1 LILDLYIYGEIFSEV
16 VTRKLFM
23 RKINGSDKP
32 GNLELKRELGLAAAV
47 AIVVG
52 NCIGSGIF
60 TSAASL
66 AAASNPKTAI
76 LAWVITSVGSLLIAL
91 SFASLGTAIPR
102 TGGPIVYTRAAFG
115 DFAGFLIAWTY
126 WIGAWVGNAAIITAF
141 MLYFTYFIPA
151 TATPVFA
158 FLITSGILWL
168 FTIINIL
175 GVKGAGRVSIVTTIL
190 KVGALVVFVIIAAL
204 HFNPAMLG
212 TVSSARVSGMSTLPA
227 AIAIALWAF
236 VGIESAT
243 VPAGEIKNPEK
254 NIRKST
260 IYGTL
265 LAAGVYIIVSIV
277 GMGVLDQSALA
288 NSNAPLADIIN
299 KATGGTWGGN
309 FIALGAI
316 VSTLGASSGWILTTA
331 RSAFGAS
338 QDRLFPAVFGKIH
351 PKYLTPVNSLIISG
365 LAANVLLILN
375 YMGTLSS
382 AFNFMLLLATLAFLP
397 AYAFS
402 AAADIILLKNRP
414 SEFNIFSFLKNS
426 FFALL
431 AFGYSIYAIYGTGA
445 TVVMYGFILMLL
457 GIPVY
462 LFMMLQNNKRDK
474 LVDNLRKDAGLDN

>member
-1 LILDLYIYGEIFSEV
+1 
-16 VTRKLFM
+16 M
-23 RKINGSDKP
+23 RKSNVVKSS
-32 GNLELKRELGLAAAV
+32 GNIELKRELGLAAAV

-66 AAASNPKTAI
+66 AVASNPKTAI
-76 LAWVITSVGSLLIAL
+76 LAWIITSAGSLLIAL
-91 SFASLGTAIPR
+91 SFASLATAIPK

-126 WIGAWVGNAAIITAF
+126 WVGAWVGNAAIITAF
-141 MLYFTYFIPA
+141 MLYFTYFVPGA
-151 TATPVFA
+151 ATPVFA
-158 FLITSGILWL
+158 FLVTSAVLWF
-168 FTIINIL
+168 FTVINIL
-175 GVKGAGRVSIVTTIL
+175 GVKGAGRVSIVTTVL

-212 TVSSARVSGMSTLPA
+212 TVSNAKVSGMSTLPA

-236 VGIESAT
+236 IGIESAT
-243 VPAGEIKNPEK
+243 IPAGEIKNPGK

-265 LAAGVYIIVSIV
+265 IAAAVYMIVSIV
-277 GMGVLDQSALA
+277 GMGVLDQSTLA
-288 NSNAPLADIIN
+288 GSNAPLADIIN
-299 KATGGTWGGN
+299 KATGGTWGGD

-316 VSTLGASSGWILTTA
+316 VSTLGAASGWILTTA

-338 QDRLFPAVFGKIH
+338 RDKLFPAMFGKIH
-351 PKYLTPVNSLIISG
+351 PKYLTPVTSLIISG
-365 LAANVLLILN
+365 LAANILLILN
-375 YMGTLSS
+375 YMGTLNS

-402 AAADIILLKNRP
+402 AAADIVLLKNH
-414 SEFNIFSFLKNS
+414 SSDFNFLSFLKNS

-445 TVVMYGFILMLL
+445 TVVMYGFILMLA

-462 LFMMLQNNKRDK
+462 LFMMLQNNRKDK
-474 LVDNLRKDAGLDN
+474 VVDNLRKEAGLDL

>member
-1 LILDLYIYGEIFSEV
+1 MSKVDD
-16 VTRKLFM
+16 
-23 RKINGSDKP
+23 INIS
-32 GNLELKRELGLAAAV
+32 GNVKLKRELGLAAAT

-66 AAASNPKTAI
+66 AAASNPKTAMI
-76 LAWVITSVGSLLIAL
+76 AWVITAIGSLLIAL
-91 SFASLGTAIPR
+91 SFASLGTAMPR

-141 MLYFTYFIPA
+141 MLYFTYFFPGA
-151 TATPVFA
+151 TTPIMA
-158 FLITSGILWL
+158 FLITSGVLWL
-168 FTIINIL
+168 FTIVNIL
-175 GVKGAGRVSIVTTIL
+175 GVKGAGVVSIVTTVL
-190 KVGALVVFVIIAAL
+190 KVGALVVFVIIAGL
-204 HFNPAMLG
+204 HFNPAMLS
-212 TVSSARVSGMSTLPA
+212 TVSDAKVSGMSTLPA

-243 VPAGEIKNPEK
+243 VPAGEIKDPEK

-265 LAAGVYIIVSIV
+265 IAAAVYLIVSV
-277 GMGVLDQSALA
+277 VAMGVLDQATLA
-288 NSNAPLADIIN
+288 TSKAPLADIIN
-299 KATGGTWGGN
+299 AATGGTWGGN
-309 FIALGAI
+309 FIAIGAI
-316 VSTLGASSGWILTTA
+316 ISTLGATSGWILTTA

-338 QDRLFPAVFGKIH
+338 QDKLFPEVFGRVH
-351 PKYLTPVNSLIISG
+351 PKYKTPVASLLISG
-365 LAANVLLILN
+365 VAANILLILN
-375 YMGTLSS
+375 YVGSLNA

-402 AAADIILLKNRP
+402 AAADIVLLKKH
-414 SEFNIFSFLKNS
+414 SLDFNIWNFLKNS
-426 FFALL
+426 FVALL

-445 TVVMYGFILMLL
+445 EVVMYGFILMLL

-462 LFMMLQNNKRDK
+462 LFMMLENNKKDK
-474 LVDNLRKDAGLDN
+474 KVDALRKQIQG

>member
-1 LILDLYIYGEIFSEV
+1 
-16 VTRKLFM
+16 M
-23 RKINGSDKP
+23 RTINGVNNS
-32 GNLELKRELGLAAAV
+32 GNIELKRELGLTAAV

-76 LAWVITSVGSLLIAL
+76 IAWIITSAGSLLIAL
-91 SFASLGTAIPR
+91 SFASLGTAMPR

-141 MLYFTYFIPA
+141 MLYFTYFVPGA
-151 TATPVFA
+151 ATPVLA
-158 FLITSGILWL
+158 FLITSGVLWF

-175 GVKGAGRVSIVTTIL
+175 GVKGAGRVSIVTTVL
-190 KVGALVVFVIIAAL
+190 KVGALVVFVVIAAM

-212 TVSSARVSGMSTLPA
+212 TISNAKVAGMNTLPA

-243 VPAGEIKNPEK
+243 VPAGEIKNPQK

-265 LAAGVYIIVSIV
+265 IAAAVYLIVSIV
-277 GMGVLDQSALA
+277 GMGVLDQTTLA
-288 NSNAPLADIIN
+288 GSNAPLADIIN

-338 QDRLFPAVFGKIH
+338 QDKLFPAMFSKIH
-351 PKYLTPVNSLIISG
+351 PKYLTPVTSLIISA
-365 LAANVLLILN
+365 LAANILLILN
-375 YMGTLSS
+375 YMGTLNS

-414 SEFNIFSFLKNS
+414 SEFNFFSFLKNS

-445 TVVMYGFILMLL
+445 RVVMYGFILMLV

-462 LFMMLQNNKRDK
+462 LFMMLQNNKKDRVVDK
-474 LVDNLRKDAGLDN
+474 IREDAGLQ

>member
-1 LILDLYIYGEIFSEV
+1 
-16 VTRKLFM
+16 M
-23 RKINGSDKP
+23 RKIVEVKSS
-32 GNLELKRELGLAAAV
+32 GNIELKRDLGLTAAI

-66 AAASNPKTAI
+66 AVASNPKTAI
-76 LAWVITSVGSLLIAL
+76 IAWIITSAGSLLIAL
-91 SFASLGTAIPR
+91 SFANLGTALPR
-102 TGGPIVYTRAAFG
+102 TGGPIVYTRTAFG

-141 MLYFTYFIPA
+141 MLYFTYFIPSA
-151 TATPVFA
+151 TSPILA
-158 FLITSGILWL
+158 FLITSGVLWF
-168 FTIINIL
+168 FTIVNIL
-175 GVKGAGRVSIVTTIL
+175 GVRGAGMVSIVTTVL
-190 KVGALVVFVIIAAL
+190 KVSALVVFVIIAAL

-212 TVSSARVSGMSTLPA
+212 TVSNTNVSGMSTLPA

-243 VPAGEIKNPEK
+243 VPAGEIKNPRK

-265 LAAGVYIIVSIV
+265 IAAGIYIIVSIV
-277 GMGVLDQSALA
+277 AMGVLDQSTLA
-288 NSNAPLADIIN
+288 GSNAPLADIIN
-299 KATGGTWGGN
+299 AATGGTWGGN
-309 FIALGAI
+309 FVALGAI

-338 QDRLFPAVFGKIH
+338 QDKLFPEVFGRIH
-351 PKYLTPVNSLIISG
+351 RKFKTPVASLLLSG
-365 LAANVLLILN
+365 VAANILLILN
-375 YMGTLSS
+375 YLGSLSS

-402 AAADIILLKNRP
+402 AAADIVLLKNHSP
-414 SEFNIFSFLKNS
+414 EFNFFSFLKNS
-426 FFALL
+426 FLALL
-431 AFGYSIYAIYGTGA
+431 AFGYSVYAIYGTGA
-445 TVVMYGFILMLL
+445 KVVMYGFILMLA

-462 LFMMLQNNKRDK
+462 LFMMLQNNKKDK
-474 LVDNLRKDAGLDN
+474 AVDNIRKNAGLEY

>member
-1 LILDLYIYGEIFSEV
+1 MGQI
-16 VTRKLFM
+16 
-23 RKINGSDKP
+23 DKFNRS
-32 GNLELKRELGLAAAV
+32 GNIELKRELGLAAAV

-76 LAWVITSVGSLLIAL
+76 FAWIITSAGSLLLAL

-141 MLYFTYFIPA
+141 MLYFTYFVPA
-151 TATPVFA
+151 ATTPILA
-158 FLITSGILWL
+158 FLVTSGVLWF

-175 GVKGAGRVSIVTTIL
+175 GVKGAGRVSVVTTVL

-204 HFNPAMLG
+204 HFNPAMLS
-212 TVSSARVSGMSTLPA
+212 TVSSAKVSGMSTLPA

-265 LAAGVYIIVSIV
+265 IAAAVYIIVSIV
-277 GMGVLDQSALA
+277 GMGVLDQSTLA
-288 NSNAPLADIIN
+288 GSNAPLADIIN

-316 VSTLGASSGWILTTA
+316 VSALGASSGWILTTA

-338 QDRLFPAVFGKIH
+338 QDKLFPAMFSKIH
-351 PKYLTPVNSLIISG
+351 PKYLTPVTSLIVSG
-365 LAANVLLILN
+365 LAANLLLILN

-402 AAADIILLKNRP
+402 AAADIVLLKNH
-414 SEFNIFSFLKNS
+414 SSDFNFFSFLKNS

-431 AFGYSIYAIYGTGA
+431 AFVYSIYAIYGTGA
-445 TVVMYGFILMLL
+445 RVVMYGFILMLA

-462 LFMMLQNNKRDK
+462 LFMILQNNKKDK
-474 LVDNLRKDAGLDN
+474 MVDNLRKNAGINHEQIMKDTKN

>member
-1 LILDLYIYGEIFSEV
+1 MSTSKEV
-16 VTRKLFM
+16 KSSAN
-23 RKINGSDKP
+23 I
-32 GNLELKRELGLAAAV
+32 ELKRDLGLTAAV

-76 LAWVITSVGSLLIAL
+76 IAWIITAAGSLLIAL

-141 MLYFTYFIPA
+141 MMYFTYFVPGA
-151 TATPVFA
+151 ATPLLA
-158 FLITSGILWL
+158 FLITSGVMWF
-168 FTIINIL
+168 FTIVNIL
-175 GVKGAGRVSIVTTIL
+175 GVKGAGRVSVVTTVL
-190 KVGALVVFVIIAAL
+190 KVGALVVFVVIAAM
-204 HFNPAMLG
+204 HFNPAMLN
-212 TVSSARVSGMSTLPA
+212 TVSSAKVSGMSTLPA

-243 VPAGEIKNPEK
+243 VPAGEIKDPQT

-265 LAAGVYIIVSIV
+265 VAAAVYILVSIV
-277 GMGVLDQSALA
+277 AMGVLDQSTLA
-288 NSNAPLADIIN
+288 VSNAPLADIIN
-299 KATGGTWGGN
+299 KATGGKWGGN

-316 VSTLGASSGWILTTA
+316 VSALGASSGWILTTA

-338 QDRLFPAVFGKIH
+338 QDNLFPKVFGKIH
-351 PKYLTPVNSLIISG
+351 PKYLTPVNSLIISA

-402 AAADIILLKNRP
+402 AAADIVLLKNRSP
-414 SEFNIFSFLKNS
+414 HFNIFSFLKNS
-426 FFALL
+426 IFALL

-445 TVVMYGFILMLL
+445 KVVMYGFILMLI

-462 LFMMLQNNKRDK
+462 LFQMLQNNKKDK
-474 LVDNLRKDAGLDN
+474 LVDNLRRDAGVDI

>member
-1 LILDLYIYGEIFSEV
+1 MRTINEV
-16 VTRKLFM
+16 
-23 RKINGSDKP
+23 NNS
-32 GNLELKRELGLAAAV
+32 GNIELKRELGLTAAV

-76 LAWVITSVGSLLIAL
+76 IAWIITSAGSLLIAL
-91 SFASLGTAIPR
+91 SFASLGTAMPR

-141 MLYFTYFIPA
+141 MLYFTYFVPGA
-151 TATPVFA
+151 ATPVLA
-158 FLITSGILWL
+158 FLITSGVLWF

-175 GVKGAGRVSIVTTIL
+175 GVKGAGRVSIVTTVL
-190 KVGALVVFVIIAAL
+190 KVGALVVFVVIAAM

-212 TVSSARVSGMSTLPA
+212 TISNAKVAGMNTLPA

-243 VPAGEIKNPEK
+243 VPAGEIKNPQK

-265 LAAGVYIIVSIV
+265 IAAAVYLIVSIV
-277 GMGVLDQSALA
+277 GMGVLDQTTLA
-288 NSNAPLADIIN
+288 GSNAPLADIIN

-338 QDRLFPAVFGKIH
+338 QDKLFPAMFSKIH
-351 PKYLTPVNSLIISG
+351 PKYLTPVTSLIISA
-365 LAANVLLILN
+365 LAANILLILN
-375 YMGTLSS
+375 YMGTLNS

-414 SEFNIFSFLKNS
+414 SEFNFFSFLKNS

-445 TVVMYGFILMLL
+445 KVVMYGFILMLV

-462 LFMMLQNNKRDK
+462 LYMMLQNNKKDK
-474 LVDNLRKDAGLDN
+474 VVDDLRRDAGLDIL

>member
-1 LILDLYIYGEIFSEV
+1 MSDIEFANS
-16 VTRKLFM
+16 
-23 RKINGSDKP
+23 SDKI
-32 GNLELKRELGLAAAV
+32 ELKRELGLAAAV

-66 AAASNPKTAI
+66 ASASNPRTAI
-76 LAWVITSVGSLLIAL
+76 IAWIITSAGSLLIAL
-91 SFASLGTAIPR
+91 SFASLGTAMPR

-141 MLYFTYFIPA
+141 MLYFTYFIPGA
-151 TATPVFA
+151 ATPLIA
-158 FLITSGILWL
+158 FLITSGVLWF
-168 FTIINIL
+168 FTVINIL
-175 GVKGAGRVSIVTTIL
+175 GVKGAGTVSIVTTVL
-190 KVGALVVFVIIAAL
+190 KVGALVVFIVIAAM
-204 HFNPAMLG
+204 HFNPAMLD
-212 TVSSARVSGMSTLPA
+212 TVSSVKVSGMSTLPA

-243 VPAGEIKNPEK
+243 VPAGEIKNPHK
-254 NIRKST
+254 NIRRST

-265 LAAGVYIIVSIV
+265 IAAAVYIIVSVV
-277 GMGVLDQSALA
+277 GMGVLDQASLA
-288 NSNAPLADIIN
+288 GSNAPLADIIN
-299 KATGGTWGGN
+299 KATGGTWGGD

-338 QDRLFPAVFGKIH
+338 QDKLFPAMFSNIH
-351 PKYLTPVNSLIISG
+351 PKYLTPVTSLIISA
-365 LAANVLLILN
+365 LAANILLILN
-375 YMGTLSS
+375 YMGTLNS

-402 AAADIILLKNRP
+402 AAADIVLLKNH
-414 SEFNIFSFLKNS
+414 SSDFNLFSFLKNS

-445 TVVMYGFILMLL
+445 KVVMYGFILMLA

-462 LFMMLQNNKRDK
+462 LFMMLQNNKKDK
-474 LVDNLRKDAGLDN
+474 MVDNLRKDAGVN

>member
-1 LILDLYIYGEIFSEV
+1 MSKTDADY
-16 VTRKLFM
+16 
-23 RKINGSDKP
+23 NP
-32 GNLELKRELGLAAAV
+32 GKLELKRELGLAAAV

-66 AAASNPKTAI
+66 AVASNPKTSI
-76 LAWVITSVGSLLIAL
+76 IAWIVTSLGSLLIAL
-91 SFASLGTAIPR
+91 SFASLGTALPR

-126 WIGAWVGNAAIITAF
+126 WIGAWVGNSAIITGF
-141 MLYFTYFIPA
+141 MLYFTYFVPDA
-151 TATPVFA
+151 ATPALA
-158 FLITSGILWL
+158 FLITSGVLWL
-168 FTIINIL
+168 FTIVNIL
-175 GVKGAGRVSIVTTIL
+175 GVKGAGRVSLITTVL

-204 HFNPAMLG
+204 HFNPAMLR
-212 TVSSARVSGMSTLPA
+212 TVSSPIVSGMSTLPA

-243 VPAGEIKNPEK
+243 VPAGEIKNPQK

-265 LAAGVYIIVSIV
+265 IAAVVYITVSIV
-277 GMGVLDQSALA
+277 GMGVLDQTTLA
-288 NSNAPLADIIN
+288 RSNAPLADIIN

-316 VSTLGASSGWILTTA
+316 VSTLGAVSGWILTTA
-331 RSAFGAS
+331 RSAYGAS
-338 QDRLFPAVFGKIH
+338 QDKLFPKIFGRIH
-351 PKYLTPVNSLIISG
+351 PKFLTPVNSLIISG
-365 LAANVLLILN
+365 LSANVLLILN
-375 YMGTLSS
+375 YMGTLNS
-382 AFNFMLLLATLAFLP
+382 AFNFMLLLATLSFLP

-402 AAADIILLKNRP
+402 AAADIVLLKNR
-414 SEFNIFSFLKNS
+414 SSDFNLFSFLKNS

-445 TVVMYGFILMLL
+445 KVVMYGFILMLT

-462 LFMMLQNNKRDK
+462 LFMMLQNNKKDK
-474 LVDNLRKDAGLDN
+474 SVDDLRKSAGLDN

>member
-1 LILDLYIYGEIFSEV
+1 MSNIKFE
-16 VTRKLFM
+16 K
-23 RKINGSDKP
+23 KSD
-32 GNLELKRELGLAAAV
+32 NIELKRELGLTAAV

-66 AAASNPKTAI
+66 AAASNPKTSI
-76 LAWVITSVGSLLIAL
+76 IAWIITSVGSLLIAL

-141 MLYFTYFIPA
+141 MLYFTYFVPGA
-151 TATPVFA
+151 ATPLLA
-158 FLITSGILWL
+158 FLITSGVLWF
-168 FTIINIL
+168 FTVINIL
-175 GVKGAGRVSIVTTIL
+175 GVKGAGRVSVITTIL
-190 KVGALVVFVIIAAL
+190 KVGALVVFVVIAAL
-204 HFNPAMLG
+204 HFNPAMLA
-212 TVSSARVSGMSTLPA
+212 TVSNAKVSGMNTLPA

-236 VGIESAT
+236 IGIESAT
-243 VPAGEIKNPEK
+243 VPAGEIKDPKK
-254 NIRKST
+254 NIRRST

-265 LAAGVYIIVSIV
+265 IAATVYVIVSIV
-277 GMGVLDQSALA
+277 GMGVLDQSTLA
-288 NSNAPLADIIN
+288 SSNAPLADIIN

-316 VSTLGASSGWILTTA
+316 VSALGASSGWILTTA
-331 RSAFGAS
+331 RSAYGAS
-338 QDRLFPAVFGKIH
+338 KDRLFPPMFARIH
-351 PKYLTPVNSLIISG
+351 PKYLTPVTSLIISG
-365 LAANVLLILN
+365 LAANILLVLN

-402 AAADIILLKNRP
+402 AAADIVLLKNH
-414 SEFNIFSFLKNS
+414 SSDFNFFSFLKNS

-445 TVVMYGFILMLL
+445 KVVMYGFILMLA

-462 LFMMLQNNKRDK
+462 LYMMLQNNKKDQS
-474 LVDNLRKDAGLDN
+474 VENLRKDAGLDY

>member
-1 LILDLYIYGEIFSEV
+1 MSTIREE
-16 VTRKLFM
+16 
-23 RKINGSDKP
+23 NGTA
-32 GNLELKRELGLAAAV
+32 GIELKRDLGLTAAI

-76 LAWVITSVGSLLIAL
+76 LAWIITAAGSLLLAL
-91 SFASLGTAIPR
+91 SFASLGTALPR

-126 WIGAWVGNAAIITAF
+126 WIGAWVGNAAIITGF
-141 MLYFTYFIPA
+141 MMYFTYFVPGL
-151 TATPVFA
+151 ATPLLA
-158 FLITSGILWL
+158 FLITSGVLWF
-168 FTIINIL
+168 FTIVNIL
-175 GVKGAGRVSIVTTIL
+175 GVKGAGRVSVVTTVL
-190 KVGALVVFVIIAAL
+190 KVGALVVFVVIAAM
-204 HFNPAMLG
+204 HFNPAMLN
-212 TVSSARVSGMSTLPA
+212 TVSSAKVSGMSTLPA

-243 VPAGEIKNPEK
+243 VPAGEIRDPHK

-265 LAAGVYIIVSIV
+265 VAAFIYILVSV
-277 GMGVLDQSALA
+277 VAMGVLDQATLA
-288 NSNAPLADIIN
+288 GSNAPLADIIN
-299 KATGGTWGGN
+299 AATGGTWGGN
-309 FIALGAI
+309 FVALGAI

-338 QDRLFPAVFGKIH
+338 QDKLFPEVFGKIH
-351 PKYLTPVNSLIISG
+351 PKFLTPVNSLIISA
-365 LAANVLLILN
+365 LAANLLLILN

-402 AAADIILLKNRP
+402 AAADIVLLKNRSP
-414 SEFNIFSFLKNS
+414 HFNLFSFLKNS

-445 TVVMYGFILMLL
+445 KVVMYGFILMLI

-462 LFMMLQNNKRDK
+462 LFMILQNNKKDK
-474 LVDNLRKDAGLDN
+474 LVDNLRKDAGVGPQ

>member
-1 LILDLYIYGEIFSEV
+1 
-16 VTRKLFM
+16 M
-23 RKINGSDKP
+23 RTINGVNNS
-32 GNLELKRELGLAAAV
+32 GNIELKRELGLTAAV

-76 LAWVITSVGSLLIAL
+76 IAWIITSAGSLLIAL
-91 SFASLGTAIPR
+91 SFASLGTAMPR

-141 MLYFTYFIPA
+141 MLYFTYFVPGA
-151 TATPVFA
+151 ATPVLA
-158 FLITSGILWL
+158 FLITSGVLWF

-175 GVKGAGRVSIVTTIL
+175 GVKGAGRVSIVTTVL
-190 KVGALVVFVIIAAL
+190 KVGALVVFVVIAAM

-212 TVSSARVSGMSTLPA
+212 TISNAKVAGMNTLPA

-243 VPAGEIKNPEK
+243 VPAGEIMNPQK

-265 LAAGVYIIVSIV
+265 IAAAVYLIVSIV
-277 GMGVLDQSALA
+277 GMGVLDQTTLA
-288 NSNAPLADIIN
+288 GSNAPLADIIN

-338 QDRLFPAVFGKIH
+338 QDKLFPAMFSKIH
-351 PKYLTPVNSLIISG
+351 PKYLTPVTSLIISA
-365 LAANVLLILN
+365 LAANILLILN
-375 YMGTLSS
+375 YMGTLNS

-414 SEFNIFSFLKNS
+414 SEFNFFSFLKNS

-445 TVVMYGFILMLL
+445 RVVMYGFILMLV

-462 LFMMLQNNKRDK
+462 LFMMLQNNKKDRVVDK
-474 LVDNLRKDAGLDN
+474 IREDAGLQ

>member
-1 LILDLYIYGEIFSEV
+1 MRTINEV
-16 VTRKLFM
+16 
-23 RKINGSDKP
+23 NNS
-32 GNLELKRELGLAAAV
+32 GNIELKRELGLTAAV

-76 LAWVITSVGSLLIAL
+76 IAWIITSAGSLLIAL
-91 SFASLGTAIPR
+91 SFASLGTAMPR

-141 MLYFTYFIPA
+141 MLYFTYFVPGA
-151 TATPVFA
+151 ATPVLA
-158 FLITSGILWL
+158 FLITSGVLWF

-175 GVKGAGRVSIVTTIL
+175 GVKGAGRVSIVTTVL
-190 KVGALVVFVIIAAL
+190 KVGALVVFVVIAAL

-212 TVSSARVSGMSTLPA
+212 TISNAKVAGMNTLPA

-243 VPAGEIKNPEK
+243 VPAGEIKNPQK

-265 LAAGVYIIVSIV
+265 IAAAVYLIVSIV
-277 GMGVLDQSALA
+277 GMGVLDQTTLA
-288 NSNAPLADIIN
+288 GSNAPLADIIN

-338 QDRLFPAVFGKIH
+338 QDKLFPAMFSKIH
-351 PKYLTPVNSLIISG
+351 PKYLTPVTSLIISA
-365 LAANVLLILN
+365 LAANILLILN
-375 YMGTLSS
+375 YMGTLNS

-414 SEFNIFSFLKNS
+414 SEFNFFSFLKNS

-445 TVVMYGFILMLL
+445 RVVMYGFILMLV

-462 LFMMLQNNKRDK
+462 LFMMLQNNKKDRVVDK
-474 LVDNLRKDAGLDN
+474 IREDAGLQ

>member
-1 LILDLYIYGEIFSEV
+1 ME
-16 VTRKLFM
+16 
-23 RKINGSDKP
+23 KIKDVIGS
-32 GNLELKRELGLAAAV
+32 GNIELKRELGLTAAV

-76 LAWVITSVGSLLIAL
+76 LAWIITSIGSLLIAL
-91 SFASLGTAIPR
+91 SFASLGTAMPR

-115 DFAGFLIAWTY
+115 DFTGFLIAWTY

-141 MLYFTYFIPA
+141 MLYFTYFVPA
-151 TATPVFA
+151 ATSPIIA
-158 FLITSGILWL
+158 FLVTSGILWF

-175 GVKGAGRVSIVTTIL
+175 GVKGAGRVSVVTTIL

-204 HFNPAMLG
+204 HFNPAMLS
-212 TVSSARVSGMSTLPA
+212 TVSSAKVAGMSTLPA

-243 VPAGEIKNPEK
+243 VPAGEIRNPEI

-260 IYGTL
+260 VYGTL
-265 LAAGVYIIVSIV
+265 IAAAVYIIVSVV
-277 GMGVLDQSALA
+277 GMGVLDQSTLA
-288 NSNAPLADIIN
+288 SSNAPLADIIN

-309 FIALGAI
+309 FIAVGAI

-338 QDRLFPAVFGKIH
+338 QDKLFPAFFSKIH
-351 PKYLTPVNSLIISG
+351 PKYLTPVTSLIISG

-375 YMGTLSS
+375 YMGSLSS

-402 AAADIILLKNRP
+402 AAADIILLKNH
-414 SEFNIFSFLKNS
+414 SSDFNFFSFLKNS
-426 FFALL
+426 LFALL
-431 AFGYSIYAIYGTGA
+431 AFGYSIYAIYGTGER
-445 TVVMYGFILMLL
+445 VVMYGFILMLS

-462 LFMMLQNNKRDK
+462 LYMMLQNNRKDKGVDK
-474 LVDNLRKDAGLDN
+474 LRQDAGVGTP

>member
-1 LILDLYIYGEIFSEV
+1 
-16 VTRKLFM
+16 M
-23 RKINGSDKP
+23 
-32 GNLELKRELGLAAAV
+32 GNLNTGSIADKAELKRDLGLAAAV

-76 LAWVITSVGSLLIAL
+76 FAWVITAAGSLLIAL
-91 SFASLGTAIPR
+91 SFASLGTALPR
-102 TGGPIVYTRAAFG
+102 TGGPIVYTRTAFG

-141 MLYFTYFIPA
+141 MLYFTYFVPA
-151 TATPVFA
+151 TASPLPA
-158 FLITSGILWL
+158 FLVTSGILWL

-175 GVKGAGRVSIVTTIL
+175 GVRGAGYVSIITTIL
-190 KVGALVVFVIIAAL
+190 KVAALIVFVIIASM
-204 HFNPAMLG
+204 HFNPAMLS
-212 TVSSARVSGMSTLPA
+212 TVSNAKVGGMGTLPA

-243 VPAGEIKNPEK
+243 VPAGEIKDPQK

-265 LAAGVYIIVSIV
+265 IAAAIYIVVSVV
-277 GMGVLDQSALA
+277 GMGVLDQATLA
-288 NSNAPLADIIN
+288 GSNAPLADIIN
-299 KATGGTWGGN
+299 AATGGTWGGN
-309 FIALGAI
+309 FVALGAI

-338 QDRLFPAVFGKIH
+338 QDNLFPEVFGRIH
-351 PKYLTPVNSLIISG
+351 PKYKTPVASLIFSAI
-365 LAANVLLILN
+365 AANVLLILN
-375 YMGTLSS
+375 YLGPLSS

-402 AAADIILLKNRP
+402 AAADIILLKNRSP
-414 SEFNIFSFLKNS
+414 HFNIFSFLKNS
-426 FFALL
+426 FLALL
-431 AFGYSIYAIYGTGA
+431 AFCYSVYAIYGTGA
-445 TVVMYGFILMLL
+445 TVVMYGFILMLT

-462 LFMMLQNNKRDK
+462 LYMMLQNNKKDK
-474 LVDNLRKDAGLDN
+474 LVDVLRKDAGL

>member
-1 LILDLYIYGEIFSEV
+1 
-16 VTRKLFM
+16 
-23 RKINGSDKP
+23 
-32 GNLELKRELGLAAAV
+32 
-47 AIVVG
+47 
-52 NCIGSGIF
+52 
-60 TSAASL
+60 
-66 AAASNPKTAI
+66 
-76 LAWVITSVGSLLIAL
+76 
-91 SFASLGTAIPR
+91 
-102 TGGPIVYTRAAFG
+102 
-115 DFAGFLIAWTY
+115 
-126 WIGAWVGNAAIITAF
+126 
-141 MLYFTYFIPA
+141 
-151 TATPVFA
+151 
-158 FLITSGILWL
+158 LWF

-175 GVKGAGRVSIVTTIL
+175 GVKGAGVVSIVTTIL

-212 TVSSARVSGMSTLPA
+212 TVSSAKVAGMSTLPA

-243 VPAGEIKNPEK
+243 VPAGEIKNPQK

-265 LAAGVYIIVSIV
+265 IAAAVYIIVSVV
-277 GMGVLDQSALA
+277 GMGVLDQSSLA
-288 NSNAPLADIIN
+288 GSNAPLADIIN
-299 KATGGTWGGN
+299 KATGGTWGGD

-338 QDRLFPAVFGKIH
+338 QDKLFPAMLSGVH
-351 PKYLTPVNSLIISG
+351 PKYQTPVTSLIISAV
-365 LAANVLLILN
+365 AANILLILN
-375 YMGTLSS
+375 YMGTLNS

-402 AAADIILLKNRP
+402 AAADIVLLKNHS
-414 SEFNIFSFLKNS
+414 SEFNLFSFLKNS

-445 TVVMYGFILMLL
+445 RVVMYGFILMLA

-462 LFMMLQNNKRDK
+462 LYMMLQNNKKDKVVDK
-474 LVDNLRKDAGLDN
+474 LRKNAGLDL

>member
-1 LILDLYIYGEIFSEV
+1 MNNIRFEDNSG
-16 VTRKLFM
+16 
-23 RKINGSDKP
+23 KI
-32 GNLELKRELGLAAAV
+32 ELKRELGLAAAV

-76 LAWVITSVGSLLIAL
+76 IAWIITSAGSLLIAL
-91 SFASLGTAIPR
+91 SFASLGTAMPR

-141 MLYFTYFIPA
+141 MLYFTYFFPA
-151 TATPVFA
+151 TTTPVLA
-158 FLITSGILWL
+158 FLITSGILWF

-175 GVKGAGRVSIVTTIL
+175 GVKGAGIVSIVTTIL
-190 KVGALVVFVIIAAL
+190 KVGALVVFVIIAAM
-204 HFNPAMLG
+204 HFNPDMLG
-212 TVSSARVSGMSTLPA
+212 TVSGSKVSGMNTLPA

-243 VPAGEIKNPEK
+243 VPAGEIKNPGE

-265 LAAGVYIIVSIV
+265 IAAAVYIIVSVV
-277 GMGVLDQSALA
+277 GMGVLDQSTLA
-288 NSNAPLADIIN
+288 GSNAPLADIIN
-299 KATGGTWGGN
+299 KATGGTWGGD

-338 QDRLFPAVFGKIH
+338 QDKLFPAMFSKIH
-351 PKYLTPVNSLIISG
+351 PKYLTPVTSLVISA

-402 AAADIILLKNRP
+402 AAADIVLLKNH
-414 SEFNIFSFLKNS
+414 SSDFNLFSFLKNS

-445 TVVMYGFILMLL
+445 KVVMYGFILMLA

-462 LFMMLQNNKRDK
+462 LYMMLQNNKKDKVVDK
-474 LVDNLRKDAGLDN
+474 LRHDAGMEI

>member
-1 LILDLYIYGEIFSEV
+1 MGKFKE
-16 VTRKLFM
+16 T
-23 RKINGSDKP
+23 NSDRV
-32 GNLELKRELGLAAAV
+32 ELKRDLGLAAAV

-66 AAASNPKTAI
+66 ATASNPKTAI
-76 LAWVITSVGSLLIAL
+76 LAWIITAAGSLLIAF

-141 MLYFTYFIPA
+141 MLYFTYFVPGA
-151 TATPVFA
+151 ATPLAA
-158 FLITSGILWL
+158 FLVTSGVLWF
-168 FTIINIL
+168 FTIVNIL
-175 GVKGAGRVSIVTTIL
+175 GVKGAGRVSIITTVL
-190 KVGALVVFVIIAAL
+190 KVGALVVFVVIAGM
-204 HFNPAMLG
+204 HFNPAMLN
-212 TVSSARVSGMSTLPA
+212 TVSSANVSGMGTLPA

-254 NIRKST
+254 NIRRST

-265 LAAGVYIIVSIV
+265 ATAIIYIIVSV
-277 GMGVLDQSALA
+277 VAMGVLDQATLA
-288 NSNAPLADIIN
+288 RSNAPLADIIN
-299 KATGGTWGGN
+299 AATGGTWGGN
-309 FIALGAI
+309 FVALGAI
-316 VSTLGASSGWILTTA
+316 VSALGASSGWILTTA

-338 QDRLFPAVFGKIH
+338 QDKLFPAALGKIH
-351 PKYLTPVNSLIISG
+351 PKYLTPVNSLIVSG
-365 LAANVLLILN
+365 LAANALLILN

-402 AAADIILLKNRP
+402 AAADIILLKNRSP
-414 SEFNIFSFLKNS
+414 EFHFFSFLKNS

-445 TVVMYGFILMLL
+445 KVVMYGFILMLL

-462 LFMMLQNNKRDK
+462 LFMMLQNNKKDK
-474 LVDNLRKDAGLDN
+474 LVDGLRNDAGLGV